1 MRSASTAAVSVT
13 DGSSSGPP
21 RMQPETRART
31 GRHTIAHH
39 RDVLSHGAGTV
50 WSAADPP
57 ILSTRRAVRCL
68 GRETVRENVPVECQ
82 LLLASPVRAAAG
94 AGQARRSLPS
104 LRMMATRWTCLRKVM
119 CPRTAQSPA
128 SPLTAARNAD
138 GPHFH
143 ARRLGSSL
151 CDQPG
156 LAVFGSGGRRSSP
169 KCSDDPQMGRRTTQS
184 RLRWDGR
191 RRKQQLACAATLR
204 IDTLGDQPVPG
215 QPRRTH
221 VAPLH
226 RGAATRRLSLGR

>member
-50 WSAADPP
+50 WSDADPP

-68 GRETVRENVPVECQ
+68 GREAVREGDPVECR
-82 LLLASPVRAAAG
+82 LLLACPG
-94 AGQARRSLPS
+94 AGGRRRGPGTSLSAESADDGNALDLPAQGHVPS
-104 LRMMATRWTCLRKVM
+104 DRSVSCEPSHGGQECGWSTFPCAPPRLEPMRPTRSGRV
-119 CPRTAQSPA
+119 
-128 SPLTAARNAD
+128 
-138 GPHFH
+138 
-143 ARRLGSSL
+143 RLWW
-151 CDQPG
+151 
-156 LAVFGSGGRRSSP
+156 RRSSP